1 MNFFK
6 KLFTSAPSNPG
17 KFYEFDVKCKRC
29 GEIIHGQVNVNN
41 EPSLEFDEQG
51 KAYFFC
57 RKVLIGQNLC
67 FQQIE
72 ATFKFNEQRGLLERQ
87 ITGGEFADSD

>member
-1 MNFFK
+1 MTFFK
-6 KLFTSAPSNPG
+6 KLFGPVPSNPG

-41 EPSLEFDEQG
+41 DPSLEFDENG
-51 KAYFFC
+51 KPYYIC
-57 RKVLIGQNLC
+57 RKVLMGENLC

-72 ATFKFNEQRGLLERQ
+72 VNIKFNEQRGVLEKQ
-87 ITGGEFADSD
+87 ISGGEFVE